1 TYFSVKFGM
10 KSFAQ
15 NQLFYLLFISL
26 LMMSSCV
33 KEMDFDGAKDITLEP
48 TMEIKLATAEITTQ
62 QVVSIIDEKVA
73 ELALPPELA
82 DDLYKAELPVPADT
96 APVDIT
102 SEERITKYLE
112 NATIKFE
119 FLNTTPRDISV
130 EVFLLKDNNIL
141 I

>member
-1 TYFSVKFGM
+1 M

-15 NQLFYLLFISL
+15 NHHFYILFISL

-62 QVVSIIDEKVA
+62 QVISIMDEEVA

-82 DDLYKAELPVPADT
+82 DTLYKAELPVPADT
-96 APVDIT
+96 ASVDIT
-102 SEERITKYLE
+102 SEERIVKYLE
-112 NATIKFE
+112 GAE
-119 FLNTTPRDISV
+119 LNFNFI
-130 EVFLLKDNNIL
+130 N
-141 I
+141 